1 MSGLLLRS
9 SLRHLGRH
17 PLLTGLSVIGIA
29 LGVAVVVAIDL
40 ASGSARR
47 AFDLSNESVN
57 GRTTHQ
63 VVGATPESLV
73 DGIYVTLRRDLGIA
87 TAAPVVEGYATRG
100 AGPPGRALRVFGVDP
115 FAEGPFRTFGG
126 AGSGSGL
133 GGGVD
138 VATLLTR
145 PGAALVSPPLA
156 RELGLRP
163 GSDGTLLVNGVR
175 RPLFIAGLLSAG
187 GRSGGSGA
195 DAALARAALDDVVI
209 TDVSTAEEWL
219 GQPGRLT
226 RIDVILP
233 TGPAGDAA
241 RTRIARAC
249 GDACSLVPVAAR
261 AGAAAQMTRAF
272 TLNLQAMSF
281 LALLVGMFLIYN
293 TMTFSVVQRRPL
305 LGTLRAL
312 GVTRGELFA
321 LVLGEAILLALPA
334 TALGLGLGI
343 GLGTELVRLVT
354 RTINDLYFVVNV
366 RSLDLDGFTLGKGV
380 VLGLGATVLAALA
393 PAREATRIAPTL
405 TLRRSFAEA
414 RLARQAGWLALG
426 GGGLGAA
433 ALLLLAGSGRSLA
446 LAYVGLFSVLA
457 GAALTTP
464 FATRAFARLARLPMT
479 RAFGITGTLAARGI
493 VASLTRTS
501 VALAALTIAVATT
514 VGVGIMVES
523 FRGTVVSWLGTT
535 LQADIF
541 VGPPSL
547 VSRRGDGTLE
557 PEVATRLAAT
567 TGVLAVNTIR
577 NRRVRTTTST
587 ATGGPP
593 TGEVD
598 LHVPTFGDST
608 LPRPYRFSSRLTEDV
623 AGALRAPDAI
633 AISEPYAFHQRL
645 AVGSTLGL
653 ATDRGPR
660 TLRVVAVYADYAS
673 DEGGIMMARPTY
685 ERLFDDRG
693 ISALSIV
700 AAPGTDLELLRGRL
714 AAAAGGA
721 QSLVIRQS
729 RELRDAS
736 IAIFD
741 RTFLITRVL
750 RTLSV
755 GVAFVGVLS
764 ALMALALERA
774 RELAVLRALG
784 LVPRQ
789 LAWIVTLQTS
799 LMGLCA
805 GLLSLPLGVALALI
819 LVHVINRRSFGWTLA
834 LEVSPRVLAEAV
846 ALSLGAAWLAGLYP
860 AWKMSRANPARALR
874 DE

>member
-1 MSGLLLRS
+1 
-9 SLRHLGRH
+9 
-17 PLLTGLSVIGIA
+17 
-29 LGVAVVVAIDL
+29 
-40 ASGSARR
+40 
-47 AFDLSNESVN
+47 
-57 GRTTHQ
+57 
-63 VVGATPESLV
+63 
-73 DGIYVTLRRDLGIA
+73 
-87 TAAPVVEGYATRG
+87 
-100 AGPPGRALRVFGVDP
+100 
-115 FAEGPFRTFGG
+115 
-126 AGSGSGL
+126 
-133 GGGVD
+133 
-138 VATLLTR
+138 
-145 PGAALVSPPLA
+145 
-156 RELGLRP
+156 
-163 GSDGTLLVNGVR
+163 
-175 RPLFIAGLLSAG
+175 
-187 GRSGGSGA
+187 
-195 DAALARAALDDVVI
+195 
-209 TDVSTAEEWL
+209 
-219 GQPGRLT
+219 
-226 RIDVILP
+226 
-233 TGPAGDAA
+233 
-241 RTRIARAC
+241 
-249 GDACSLVPVAAR
+249 
-261 AGAAAQMTRAF
+261 
-272 TLNLQAMSF
+272 
-281 LALLVGMFLIYN
+281 
-293 TMTFSVVQRRPL
+293 
-305 LGTLRAL
+305 
-312 GVTRGELFA
+312 
-321 LVLGEAILLALPA
+321 
-334 TALGLGLGI
+334 
-343 GLGTELVRLVT
+343 
-354 RTINDLYFVVNV
+354 
-366 RSLDLDGFTLGKGV
+366 
-380 VLGLGATVLAALA
+380 
-393 PAREATRIAPTL
+393 
-405 TLRRSFAEA
+405 
-414 RLARQAGWLALG
+414 
-426 GGGLGAA
+426 
-433 ALLLLAGSGRSLA
+433 
-446 LAYVGLFSVLA
+446 
-457 GAALTTP
+457 
-464 FATRAFARLARLPMT
+464 MT

-567 TGVLAVNTIR
+567 TGVRAVNTIR
-577 NRRVRTTTST
+577 NRRVRTTL

-593 TGEVD
+593 NGEVD

-623 AGALRAPDAI
+623 AAALRAPDAI

-660 TLRVVAVYADYAS
+660 TLRVVGVYADYAS

-700 AAPGTDLELLRGRL
+700 AAPGTDLQLLRGRL

-846 ALSLGAAWLAGLYP
+846 ALALGAALLAGLYP